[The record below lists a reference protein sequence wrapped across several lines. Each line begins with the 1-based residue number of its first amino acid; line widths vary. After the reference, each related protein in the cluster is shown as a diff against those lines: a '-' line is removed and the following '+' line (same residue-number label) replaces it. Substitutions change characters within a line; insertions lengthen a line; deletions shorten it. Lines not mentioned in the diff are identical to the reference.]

1 MSFLTD
7 DLVQAKVNIVTSAEP
22 SSSNTGQLL
31 NWEAKRDPR
40 VVSICGVGGIG
51 KTFLANEIFHRPEI
65 RRSYDAFA
73 WASISQPCQI
83 SAVQQEL
90 LSSLA
95 SKSREQ
101 IAQMSDDELK
111 EERRKKC
118 FIVLDGFWDEQLWE
132 QLKGAFPITCHR
144 FRSKILLTCRLEK
157 VAKYVHDQALFSE
170 EYCQRKALDDWKDLK
185 KNFSSFSIDR
195 EDEPWKII
203 LDLSYYE
210 LPYQLKPCF
219 LYLGYFPT
227 NLKIT
232 TTKLSRLWEAEG
244 LVSSDDNEESEET
257 LEDVAES
264 CLAELVERSLV
275 QGASRDLGGRA
286 KTCRLHDVMQK
297 LCMDK
302 AIKLNWLKVIPLG
315 KNSDQPSG
323 TSSKSLK
330 SSRSTSKNRR
340 FAIYCTDTLDKLPFD
355 DKGASYVRSLLFFS
369 TLERGDVL
377 IPLKKMVLK
386 STFKRYKLLRV
397 VDIENIGLSSLPSD
411 VGYLIHLRGSWVSQ
425 LPSSIKHLRCLQ
437 TLDLRVLSFVR
448 LRIPNVL
455 CNLERLVHLYL
466 PAKPFILRK
475 QAPKLC
481 LKGLNNLETLS
492 NFSDKC
498 KADDVAT
505 LTNLREF
512 SSCNYL
518 YDPDSILPLLG
529 SPNSALVHLDH
540 ISVMLESSFL
550 SGNPGALASC
560 KALHKLWIRGILSE
574 SIRSIMLPNNIA
586 KLTFS
591 GTEFLEDPMPV
602 LEKLP
607 HLKQL
612 SLKRGSYKG
621 THMSCSAGGFKE
633 LCYLELDG
641 LEDLIVWTV
650 EKGAMPKLFSLEI
663 SRCHKLQMI
672 PDGFRS
678 VGSLEEVIISYMP
691 WSFFGYWTP
700 EKSLDEWHEYQKV
713 EHYVARTLQYY
724 LTYPCRTLDTRT
736 WVGHS
741 DTSF

>member
-1 MSFLTD
+1 
-7 DLVQAKVNIVTSAEP
+7 
-22 SSSNTGQLL
+22 
-31 NWEAKRDPR
+31 
-40 VVSICGVGGIG
+40 
-51 KTFLANEIFHRPEI
+51 
-65 RRSYDAFA
+65 
-73 WASISQPCQI
+73 
-83 SAVQQEL
+83 
-90 LSSLA
+90 
-95 SKSREQ
+95 
-101 IAQMSDDELK
+101 
-111 EERRKKC
+111 
-118 FIVLDGFWDEQLWE
+118 
-132 QLKGAFPITCHR
+132 
-144 FRSKILLTCRLEK
+144 
-157 VAKYVHDQALFSE
+157 
-170 EYCQRKALDDWKDLK
+170 
-185 KNFSSFSIDR
+185 
-195 EDEPWKII
+195 
-203 LDLSYYE
+203 
-210 LPYQLKPCF
+210 
-219 LYLGYFPT
+219 
-227 NLKIT
+227 
-232 TTKLSRLWEAEG
+232 
-244 LVSSDDNEESEET
+244 
-257 LEDVAES
+257 
-264 CLAELVERSLV
+264 
-275 QGASRDLGGRA
+275 
-286 KTCRLHDVMQK
+286 MQK

-315 KNSDQPSG
+315 KNRDQPSG

-330 SSRSTSKNRR
+330 SSRTTSKNRR

-355 DKGASYVRSLLFFS
+355 DKGASYVRSLLFFN

-397 VDIENIGLSSLPSD
+397 LDIENIGLSSLPSD
-411 VGYLIHLRGSWVSQ
+411 VGYLIHLRYLSLRGSWVSK

-475 QAPKLC
+475 QAPKLR

-498 KADDVAT
+498 KADDVCA

-518 YDPDSILPLLG
+518 SDPDSILPLLG

-560 KALHKLWIRGILSE
+560 KALHKLWIRGTLSE
-574 SIRSIMLPNNIA
+574 SISSIMLPDNIA

-612 SLKRGSYKG
+612 SLKRGFYKG

-633 LCYLELDG
+633 LNYLELDG
-641 LEDLIVWTV
+641 LEDLTVWTV
-650 EKGAMPKLFSLEI
+650 EKGAMLKLFSLEI
-663 SRCHKLQMI
+663 SGCHKLQMI
-672 PDGFRS
+672 PDGLRS
-678 VGSLEEVIISYMP
+678 VGSLQEVIISYMP

-700 EKSLDEWHEYQKV
+700 EKSLDEWHEYRKV
-713 EHYVARTLQYY
+713 EHV
-724 LTYPCRTLDTRT
+724 TRIDISKVLHT
-736 WVGHS
+736 QQ
-741 DTSF
+741 TNPN